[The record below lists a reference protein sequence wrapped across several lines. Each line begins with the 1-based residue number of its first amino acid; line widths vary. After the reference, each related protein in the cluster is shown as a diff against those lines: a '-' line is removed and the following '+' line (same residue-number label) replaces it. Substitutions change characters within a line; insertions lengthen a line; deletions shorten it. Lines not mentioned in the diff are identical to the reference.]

1 MAAQGFLLL
10 ASFLLLLFLLAKP
23 LGMLFARMINNVA
36 WPVTGSVERALW
48 RILGIDS
55 REMNW
60 RQYLLAIVL
69 VNIVGLVTLFT
80 LLLLQG
86 ILPLNPQR
94 LPGLS
99 WHLALNTAVSF
110 VTNTNWQAYA
120 GESTLSYFSQ
130 MAGLTV
136 QNFLSAATGM
146 AVIFA
151 LTRAFAR
158 QNTHT
163 LGNAWVDLT
172 RITLWVLLP
181 VSLVIA
187 LFFIQQ
193 GVLQNLAPYTP
204 YTSLEGVKHL
214 LPMGPV
220 ASQEAIKLLGTNGG
234 GFFNANS
241 SHPFE
246 NPTALTNAVQMLT
259 IFLIPAA
266 LCLAFGEVVNDRR
279 QGRTLLWTM
288 SLIFVLCVALV
299 MWAEWQG
306 NPHLL
311 ALGADSAGNMEG
323 KESRFGILASSLYA
337 VITTAASCG
346 AVNAMHDS
354 FTAPGGM
361 IPMWL
366 MQIGEV
372 VFGGVGSG
380 LYGMLLFVLLAVF
393 IAGLMIGRTPE
404 YLGKKID
411 VREMKLTALAILVT
425 PALVLCGTALAMMT
439 AAGRSGMFNPGI
451 HGFSEVL
458 YAVSSAANNNG
469 SAFAGLNASSP
480 FWNCLLAFC
489 MFIGRFGVIVPV
501 MAIAGSLV
509 SKKIQPATSGTLPT
523 HGALF
528 TGLLTGT
535 VLLVGALTFVPA
547 LALGPVAEYLSLR

>member
-1 MAAQGFLLL
+1 MAAQAFLLVAGFLLV
-10 ASFLLLLFLLAKP
+10 LFLLARP
-23 LGMLFARMINNVA
+23 LGSLLAKLISGQPLPGVGM
-36 WPVTGSVERALW
+36 VENLLW
-48 RILGIDS
+48 RGLGIDT
-55 REMNW
+55 REMSW
-60 RQYLLAIVL
+60 RHYLLAIL
-69 VNIVGLVTLFT
+69 WLNLLGLALLFA
-80 LLLLQG
+80 LLMLQG
-86 ILPLNPQR
+86 ILPLNPQN

-110 VTNTNWQAYA
+110 VSNTNWQSYA

-130 MAGLTV
+130 MVGLTV
-136 QNFLSAATGM
+136 QNFLSAATGI
-146 AVIFA
+146 AVVFA
-151 LTRAFAR
+151 LIRAFAR
-158 QNTHT
+158 RSMET

-181 VSLVIA
+181 LALLIA

-193 GVLQNLAPYTP
+193 GTLQNLLPYQP
-204 YTSLEGVKHL
+204 YTSLEGVQHL
-214 LPMGPV
+214 MPMGPV
-220 ASQEAIKLLGTNGG
+220 ASQEAIKMLGTNGG

-246 NPTALTNAVQMLT
+246 NPTALTNFVQMLA

-266 LCLAFGEVVNDRR
+266 LCFAFGEAVSDRR
-279 QGRTLLWTM
+279 QGQMLLWAM
-288 SLIFVLCVALV
+288 SIIFVVCVAIV
-299 MWAEWQG
+299 MRAEWLG
-306 NPHLL
+306 NPHFLT
-311 ALGADSAGNMEG
+311 LGGDSTINMEG

-337 VITTAASCG
+337 VVTTAASCG

-354 FTAPGGM
+354 FTALGGM

-404 YLGKKID
+404 FLGKKID
-411 VREMKLTALAILVT
+411 VREMKMTALAILVT
-425 PALVLCGTALAMMT
+425 PALVLIGTALAMMT
-439 AAGRSGMFNPGI
+439 DAGRSGMFNPGI

-469 SAFAGLNASSP
+469 SAFGGLSANTP

-489 MFIGRFGVIVPV
+489 MFVGRFGVIVPV
-501 MAIAGSLV
+501 LAIAGSLV
-509 SKKIQPATSGTLPT
+509 SKKIQPTSSGTLPT
-523 HGALF
+523 HGPLF
-528 TGLLTGT
+528 IGLLIGT
-535 VLLVGALTFVPA
+535 VLLVGALTFIPA
-547 LALGPVAEYLSLR
+547 LALGPVAEYLQF